1 MAGALSSAAS
11 VPARCAT
18 GGEPLVGDGFPV
30 LPELAGRLLERRGNA
45 SPRGMIVWNR
55 IRLTRRP
62 AEATPP
68 RKREIRLRG
77 GGVIGISENIFS
89 QTAWPC

>member
-11 VPARCAT
+11 VPARCAK

-55 IRLTRRP
+55 IRLTRRLHGSMAP
-62 AEATPP
+62 EARTASGA
-68 RKREIRLRG
+68 ILSLTVLIALRM
-77 GGVIGISENIFS
+77 GVAGH
-89 QTAWPC
+89 T

>member
-11 VPARCAT
+11 VPARCAI

-55 IRLTRRP
+55 IRLTRRLQKP
-62 AEATPP
+62 DSPGEPTKLPGLPNLSA
-68 RKREIRLRG
+68 
-77 GGVIGISENIFS
+77 SS
-89 QTAWPC
+89 SD